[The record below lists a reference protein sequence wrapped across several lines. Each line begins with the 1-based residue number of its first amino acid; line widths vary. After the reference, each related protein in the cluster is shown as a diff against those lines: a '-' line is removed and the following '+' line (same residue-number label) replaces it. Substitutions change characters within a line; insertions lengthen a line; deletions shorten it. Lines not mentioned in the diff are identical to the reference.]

1 MVRNKRRRYHGVMRV
16 ALAQID
22 CVLGDVDENL
32 RRARE
37 VVAEAKDKGADLVV
51 FPELSLAG
59 YALEELSNEVAIEAQ
74 SEPIISLA
82 EEAGETAV
90 VVGFCEEGRGFHVYN
105 SVAYLE
111 GGSVL
116 HVHRKLY
123 LPNYRIY
130 EERKHYNPG
139 QSLRAFDT
147 RLGRMAMLICN
158 DAWQPFLPFIAV
170 QDGAQVLIIPANSG
184 LYPYPNLLD
193 TKEYWR
199 DITRFYARMLESFVI
214 FVNRIGEQE
223 DLVFLGYSHVV
234 DPWGNVV
241 AEGPGRKEA
250 LITADI
256 DLDNVRRRRREVPL
270 VKEARLAL
278 LSRELNRLAEE
289 GGDL

>member
-1 MVRNKRRRYHGVMRV
+1 MRV

-22 CVLGDVDENL
+22 CILGDVDKNL
-32 RRARE
+32 RRAKE
-37 VVAEAKDKGADLVV
+37 VIAEAKGRGADLVV

-59 YALEELSNEVAIEAQ
+59 YAVEELGNEVAIEAK
-74 SEPIISLA
+74 SEPLISLA
-82 EEAGETAV
+82 DETGETAV

-105 SVAYLE
+105 SVAYLQ
-111 GGSVL
+111 GGSLL

-158 DAWQPFLPFIAV
+158 DAWQPSLPFIAV

-184 LYPYPNLLD
+184 LYPHPNLLD
-193 TKEYWR
+193 TREYWR
-199 DITRFYARMLESFVI
+199 DITRFYARMLESYVI
-214 FVNRIGEQE
+214 FVNRVGEQE

-234 DPWGNVV
+234 DPWGKVL
-241 AEGPGRKEA
+241 AEGPGREET
-250 LITADI
+250 LIIADI
-256 DLDNVRRRRREVPL
+256 DLGNVRRRRREVPL

>member
-1 MVRNKRRRYHGVMRV
+1 M

-22 CVLGDVDENL
+22 CILGDVDENL
-32 RRARE
+32 RRAKE
-37 VVAEAKDKGADLVV
+37 VVAEAKGRGADLVV
-51 FPELSLAG
+51 FPELTLSG
-59 YALEELSNEVAIEAQ
+59 YALGEVDSETAIEAR

-90 VVGFCEEGRGFHVYN
+90 VVGFCEEGRGYHIYN
-105 SVAYLE
+105 SAAYLE
-111 GGSVL
+111 GGSLL
-116 HVHRKLY
+116 HLHRKLY

-139 QSLRAFDT
+139 QSMRAFDT

-158 DAWQPFLPFIAV
+158 DAWQPSLPFIAV

-184 LYPYPNLLD
+184 LYPHPELLD
-193 TKEYWR
+193 TREYWR
-199 DITRFYARMLESFVI
+199 DITRFYARMLESYVI
-214 FVNRIGEQE
+214 FVNRVGEE
-223 DLVFLGYSHVV
+223 GNLVFLGHSHVV
-234 DPWGNVV
+234 DPWGKVV

-250 LITADI
+250 LITAEI
-256 DLDNVRRRRREVPL
+256 DLGNVRRRRREVPL

>member
-1 MVRNKRRRYHGVMRV
+1 MRV

-22 CVLGDVDENL
+22 CRLGNLDENL
-32 RRARE
+32 RRAKE
-37 VVAEAKDKGADLVV
+37 VLAEAKDEGADLVV

-59 YALEELSNEVAIEAQ
+59 YAVGELSNEVAIEAK
-74 SEPIISLA
+74 SEPLISLA
-82 EEAGETAV
+82 DEAGETAV

-105 SVAYLE
+105 SAAYLE
-111 GGSVL
+111 GGSLL
-116 HVHRKLY
+116 HLHRKLY

-158 DAWQPFLPFIAV
+158 DAWQPALPFIAV

-184 LYPYPNLLD
+184 LYPHPNLLD
-193 TKEYWR
+193 TREYWR
-199 DITRFYARMLESFVI
+199 DITRFYARMLESYVI
-214 FVNRIGEQE
+214 FVNRVGEQE

-234 DPWGNVV
+234 DPWGKVV
-241 AEGPGRKEA
+241 AEGPGHKEA

-256 DLDNVRRRRREVPL
+256 DLGNVRRRRREVPL

>member
-1 MVRNKRRRYHGVMRV
+1 M

-22 CVLGDVDENL
+22 CILGDVDENL
-32 RRARE
+32 RRAKE
-37 VVAEAKDKGADLVV
+37 VMAEAKDKGADLLV

-59 YALEELSNEVAIEAQ
+59 YALEELGNEVAIEAH
-74 SEPIISLA
+74 SKPLISLA

-90 VVGFCEEGRGFHVYN
+90 VVGFCEEGRGFHTYN
-105 SVAYLE
+105 SAAYLE
-111 GGSVL
+111 GGSLL
-116 HVHRKLY
+116 HLHRKLY

-130 EERKHYNPG
+130 EERKHYSPG
-139 QSLRAFDT
+139 QSMRAFDT

-184 LYPYPNLLD
+184 HYPYPGLLD

-199 DITRFYARMLESFVI
+199 DITRFYARMLESYVI
-214 FVNRIGEQE
+214 FVNRVGEQQS
-223 DLVFLGYSHVV
+223 LVFLGHSHVV
-234 DPWGNVV
+234 DPWGRVV
-241 AEGPGRKEA
+241 AEGPGHEEA
-250 LITADI
+250 LITVDI
-256 DLDNVRRRRREVPL
+256 DLANVRRRRREVPL

-278 LSRELNRLAEE
+278 LSKELSRLAEE

>member
-1 MVRNKRRRYHGVMRV
+1 MRV

-22 CVLGDVDENL
+22 CLLGDVEANL
-32 RRARE
+32 RRAKE

-59 YALEELSNEVAIEAQ
+59 YALGELSDEVAIEAR

-82 EEAGETAV
+82 EESGEIGV
-90 VVGFCEEGRGFHVYN
+90 VVGFCEEGRGFRIYN
-105 SVAYLE
+105 SAAYLE
-111 GGSVL
+111 GGSLL
-116 HVHRKLY
+116 HLHRKLY

-139 QSLRAFDT
+139 QSMRAFDT
-147 RLGRMAMLICN
+147 KLGRMAMLICN

-170 QDGAQVLIIPANSG
+170 QDGAQVLIIPADSG
-184 LYPYPNLLD
+184 SYPHPELLD
-193 TKEYWR
+193 TKDYWR
-199 DITRFYARMLESFVI
+199 GITRFYARMLESYVI
-214 FVNRIGEQE
+214 FVNRVGKQ
-223 DLVFLGYSHVV
+223 DNLVFWGYSHVV
-234 DPWGNVV
+234 DPWGTVV
-241 AEGPGRKEA
+241 AEGPLHEEA
-250 LITADI
+250 LITVDI

-278 LSRELNRLAEE
+278 LSRELNRLVEE

>member
-1 MVRNKRRRYHGVMRV
+1 MRV

-22 CVLGDVDENL
+22 SVLGDTEENL
-32 RRARE
+32 RRSKE
-37 VVAEAKDKGADLVV
+37 VVAEAKDRGADLTV
-51 FPELSLAG
+51 FPELSLSG
-59 YALEELSNEVAIEAQ
+59 YALGELGDDVAIEAQ

-82 EEAGETAV
+82 EVEGEMAV
-90 VVGFCEEGRGFHVYN
+90 VVGFCEEGRGFHNYN
-105 SVAYLE
+105 SAAYLE
-111 GGSVL
+111 GGSIRHL
-116 HVHRKLY
+116 HRKLY

-139 QSLRAFDT
+139 QSMRAFDT
-147 RLGRMAMLICN
+147 KLGRMAMLICN

-170 QDGAQVLIIPANSG
+170 QDGAQVLIIPADSG
-184 LYPYPNLLD
+184 SYPYPELLD

-199 DITRFYARMLESFVI
+199 GITPFYAPMLESYVI
-214 FVNRIGEQE
+214 FVNRVGEQ
-223 DLVFLGYSHVV
+223 DSLVFLGYSHVV
-234 DPWGNVV
+234 DPWGRVV
-241 AEGPGRKEA
+241 AEGPAREEA

-278 LSRELNRLAEE
+278 LSKELNRLAEE